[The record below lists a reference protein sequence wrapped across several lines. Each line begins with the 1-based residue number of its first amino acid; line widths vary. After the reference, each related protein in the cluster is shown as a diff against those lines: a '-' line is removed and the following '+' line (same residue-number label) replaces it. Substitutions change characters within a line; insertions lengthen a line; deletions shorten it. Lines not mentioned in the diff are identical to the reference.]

1 MRGERLVWRLFPRIV
16 CVLLTWLIV
25 LALWLRWVE
34 SAAWRV
40 TIGIG
45 AVVAVAALLSW
56 LLARGMTRCLGQVA
70 ATAERFAAG
79 EWRHK
84 PRLADCREMTEAA
97 EALAALGRSIEARIS
112 SLERRNHEQEAVL
125 TSMAEGVLA
134 VDMDQ
139 RVLSVN
145 AAAARLLG
153 AQPAELE
160 GRGLQEVVRN
170 ADLRRFITSAL
181 ACREPIE
188 GNLVLRHGRDR
199 LVQANGTALR
209 GSNGR
214 GLGAVIVLNDVSR
227 LRQLENIRRDFAAN
241 VSHELR
247 TPIAS
252 IKGFVETLLD
262 GATAEPADAERF
274 LRIIARQ
281 ADRLNAIVE
290 DLLTLSRIE
299 KEAENADIPRS
310 ETRLAELFEA
320 AVRDCSS
327 SAAERSIEIVVDCAD
342 DLKANINGALVEQAV
357 LNLLDNAI
365 KYSDERGKVELRGT
379 LSIGTAAGKDID
391 GAGDHDSTGARN
403 EVVISVRDYGCGI
416 AEEHHARLFER
427 FYRVDKARSRKL
439 GGTGLGLAIVKHI
452 VRAHGGQVSVRSAP
466 GEGSTFEIRLPTG

>member
-1 MRGERLVWRLFPRIV
+1 MPGERLVWRLFPRMLG
-16 CVLLTWLIV
+16 VLVAWLAA
-25 LALWLRWVE
+25 LALSLRWVDGT
-34 SAAWRV
+34 AWRV
-40 TIGIG
+40 
-45 AVVAVAALLSW
+45 AVVATETVGFAAVVSW
-56 LLARGMTRCLGQVA
+56 LLARGMGRCLRQVTD
-70 ATAERFAAG
+70 TAERFAAG
-79 EWRHK
+79 GWRHK
-84 PRLADCREMTEAA
+84 LRLPDCREMIEVA
-97 EALAALGRSIEARIS
+97 EALNALGRGIESRIA

-139 RVLSVN
+139 RVISVN
-145 AAAARLLG
+145 AAAAKLLG
-153 AQPAELE
+153 AQPAEIE

-170 ADLRRFITSAL
+170 ADLQRFVTNAL
-181 ACREPIE
+181 LCRQPIE
-188 GNLVLRHGRDR
+188 GNLVLRHARDR

-209 GSNGR
+209 DPAGQ

-262 GATAEPADAERF
+262 GAMAEPADAERF

-281 ADRLNAIVE
+281 ADRLNSIVE

-310 ETRLAELFEA
+310 ETRLSELFEA
-320 AVRDCSS
+320 AVRECSPR
-327 SAAERSIEIVVDCAD
+327 AAERGIEIVVDCTD
-342 DLKANINGALVEQAV
+342 DLKAIMNAALVEQAV

-365 KYSDERGKVELRGT
+365 KYSGEDGKVELRGAFARR
-379 LSIGTAAGKDID
+379 GE
-391 GAGDHDSTGARN
+391 GAGQAERADGRG

-452 VRAHGGQVSVRSAP
+452 ARAHGGQVSVRSAP
-466 GEGSTFEIRLPTG
+466 GEGSTFEIRLPAEAA

>member
-1 MRGERLVWRLFPRIV
+1 MPGERLVWRLFPRIA
-16 CVLLTWLIV
+16 CVLLAWLLLI
-25 LALWLRWVE
+25 ALVLRWVDRL
-34 SAAWRV
+34 AWRV
-40 TIGIG
+40 TIAAG
-45 AVVAVAALLSW
+45 AVIGFAALLSW
-56 LLARGMTRCLGQVA
+56 LLGRGMTHCLSQVTE
-70 ATAERFAAG
+70 TAERFVAG
-79 EWRHK
+79 DWRYK
-84 PRLADCREMTEAA
+84 PRLADCREMTEAG
-97 EALAALGRSIEARIS
+97 EALAALGRGIEARIS

-134 VDMDQ
+134 VDMEQ

-153 AQPAELE
+153 TQPAELE

-170 ADLRRFITSAL
+170 ADLRRFVTSAL

-188 GNLVLRHGRDR
+188 GNLVLRHGPNR

-209 GSNGR
+209 GPNGQ

-262 GATAEPADAERF
+262 GAMAEPEDAERF

-310 ETRLAELFEA
+310 DARLAELFEA
-320 AVRDCSS
+320 AVRDCAPR
-327 SAAERSIEIVVDCAD
+327 AAERGIEIVVDCPS
-342 DLKANINGALVEQAV
+342 DLNAQINAALVEQAL

-365 KYSDERGKVELRGT
+365 KYSDDRGKVELRGT
-379 LSIGTAAGKDID
+379 MAGGNAE
-391 GAGDHDSTGARN
+391 GADPNSARARS
-403 EVVISVRDYGCGI
+403 EVIISVRDYGCGI

-466 GEGSTFEIRLPTG
+466 GEGSTFEIRLPAE